1 MSFAIF
7 VRCRNVVTFG
17 GVKKLESR
25 SNRRHENVPETENRR
40 KKSEALG
47 INENDKH
54 EKVYIHD
61 NLTLISLLLRE
72 RELFIVN
79 IKCNG
84 LIIPKYSLRRVRH
97 RRGRRKVVCRYEL

>member
-1 MSFAIF
+1 M
-7 VRCRNVVTFG
+7 
-17 GVKKLESR
+17 KKEK
-25 SNRRHENVPETENRR
+25 ENRR
-40 KKSEALG
+40 KKSEAPG

-84 LIIPKYSLRRVRH
+84 LIIRKYFPSEF
-97 RRGRRKVVCRYEL
+97 GTG